1 MGLKEG
7 QWGWGVR
14 GKKFQLHHKTF
25 LAIVL
30 CAWKPHAHVRVRLLT
45 RTVGKNL
52 KIQPP
57 RGLGGYPNFFFT
69 PNLIFFVTRNAVQNF
84 KIVAQLLLGL
94 FWLLKKILLII
105 VASLATAEVSAG
117 GLG

>member
-1 MGLKEG
+1 MKTSRAALKCSAWVTSTRGRGLMGLKEG

-57 RGLGGYPNFFFT
+57 NGAWGYPQFFFT
-69 PNLIFFVTRNAVQNF
+69 PNLIFFVTLNPITV
-84 KIVAQLLLGL
+84 
-94 FWLLKKILLII
+94 
-105 VASLATAEVSAG
+105 G
-117 GLG
+117 GSDQR

>member
-30 CAWKPHAHVRVRLLT
+30 CAWKPHAREASHAHG
-45 RTVGKNL
+45 GKKPKNSTP
-52 KIQPP
+52 K
-57 RGLGGYPNFFFT
+57 GAGGYPKFFFT
-69 PNLIFFVTRNAVQNF
+69 PNLIFFVTLNSVQNF
-84 KIVAQLLLGL
+84 KTVAHTLLGEK
-94 FWLLKKILLII
+94 FVW
-105 VASLATAEVSAG
+105 VVG
-117 GLG
+117 GGWVVVVV

>member
-1 MGLKEG
+1 M
-7 QWGWGVR
+7 R

-45 RTVGKNL
+45 RKVGKNL

-57 RGLGGYPNFFFT
+57 RGLGGTPNFFFT
-69 PNLIFFVTRNAVQNF
+69 PNLIFFVTLNSVQNF
-84 KIVAQLLLGL
+84 KTVAHTLLGEK
-94 FWLLKKILLII
+94 FVW
-105 VASLATAEVSAG
+105 VG
-117 GLG
+117 GGWVVV